1 MAATFTILGVDDEV
15 TVCERCGKRNLKRTV
30 ALEMTSDDG
39 DTTVVRYGCDC
50 AARALKGRQDVTRKE
65 ANEVE
70 RRALAVMLRA
80 VEAEVR
86 PVLHV
91 TREERPE
98 VGMTFVRVPAGLARA
113 GAKWGRAFRLADGR
127 TYLHFDYV
135 VRTPAA
141 AAMLVPGT
149 WTMLAESRFVGTRT
163 A

>member
-15 TVCERCGKRNLKRTV
+15 AVCERCGKKNLKRTV

-50 AARALKGRQDVTRKE
+50 AARALKGREVVSRKE
-65 ANEVE
+65 ASEVE
-70 RRALAVMLRA
+70 RRALAIMLRA

-98 VGMTFVRVPAGLARA
+98 AGMTFVRVPAGLARA
-113 GAKWGRAFRLADGR
+113 GQKWGRAFAIAGGR

-135 VRTPAA
+135 VSSPAA
-141 AAMLVPGT
+141 AGKLVPGV
-149 WTMLAESRFVGTRT
+149 WIMLAESRFVGVRS
-163 A
+163 